1 MNQALPLKVYRQLYK
16 AYGPQQ
22 WWPADS
28 PFEVMVGAILTQNT
42 NWQNVEKAIG
52 NLKANSML
60 TAAAIAGCQEER
72 LAEIIRPSGYYRQK
86 ADRLRKFCRF
96 FLESG
101 QTEALKQQPLP
112 ELRRLLLALHG
123 IGPETADSMLLYAL
137 DQPVFVVDAYTRRIF
152 SRLGLLDAR
161 IGYEAIRHD
170 FESQLEPSVP
180 LFQEYHAL
188 IVEHAKRHCR
198 VSPACTDCPLA
209 GQCPSRHVD

>member
-1 MNQALPLKVYRQLYK
+1 MTEAAPLPVYQQLYV

-52 NLKANSML
+52 NLKANNML
-60 TAAAIAGCQEER
+60 DAVAIADCEHGT
-72 LAEIIRPSGYYRQK
+72 LAEIIRPSGYYQQK
-86 ADRLRKFCRF
+86 AERLKQFCRF
-96 FLESG
+96 FLASG
-101 QTEALKQQPLP
+101 RSETLKQQPLP
-112 ELRRLLLALHG
+112 DLRRLLLSLHG

-137 DQPVFVVDAYTRRIF
+137 EKAVFVVDAYTRRIF

-161 IGYEAIRHD
+161 LGYEAVRHY

-198 VSPACTDCPLA
+198 VKAQCSGCPLA
-209 GQCPSRHVD
+209 GHCPSRHVD